1 MNNSFIKR
9 FLLSVVLIS
18 VSFINLE
25 YLNSQSNTNSEK
37 EETKKYSNVIGIRY
51 SNFSGY
57 GPYYERYFLEHYSVK
72 LTGLLYYYEYVKGE
86 DPDIIQD
93 EKNIFY
99 TAGIQFKRD
108 LFKINNFSAYAL
120 IGGSYLNDH
129 DKEENIEF
137 EFENQDTKT
146 TKWIAGIG
154 IGVSVTIKTR
164 FILELEAGYKLINK
178 ITTVGD
184 DPVEF
189 NSANN
194 FNKSQFGIG
203 LGAGFIF

>member
-1 MNNSFIKR
+1 MKNLFKVPF
-9 FLLSVVLIS
+9 FLAIILIS
-18 VSFINLE
+18 ILF
-25 YLNSQSNTNSEK
+25 LNHVPLKAQEQESQGK
-37 EETKKYSNVIGIRY
+37 DDQYSNVTGIRY

-57 GPYYERYFLEHYSVK
+57 GPYYERYFLKHYSVK

-86 DPDIIQD
+86 DPDVIQD

-99 TAGIQFKRD
+99 T
-108 LFKINNFSAYAL
+108 
-120 IGGSYLNDH
+120 
-129 DKEENIEF
+129 
-137 EFENQDTKT
+137 
-146 TKWIAGIG
+146 AGIG

-203 LGAGFIF
+203 LGAGFLF